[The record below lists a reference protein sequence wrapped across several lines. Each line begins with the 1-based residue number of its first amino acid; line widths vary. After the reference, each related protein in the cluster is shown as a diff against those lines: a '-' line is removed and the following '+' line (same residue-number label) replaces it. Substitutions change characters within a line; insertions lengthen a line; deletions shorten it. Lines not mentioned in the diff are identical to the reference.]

1 VRTARQWLWL
11 GSAAVLALAGGVS
24 LAVWDRPPRDASALF
39 SLSLPDTSGQ
49 QQSLSQWRGK
59 VVVINFW
66 ATWCA
71 PCREEMPEFV
81 RAQRE
86 FGPRGL
92 QFVGIAVDEPDKVAQ
107 FAKEL
112 DLNYP
117 ALIGGYGAVELS
129 KTLGNQLSALPF
141 TIVIDRA
148 GTVARTQLGPL
159 KPDKLRAIIDNLL

>member
-1 VRTARQWLWL
+1 VA
-11 GSAAVLALAGGVS
+11 
-24 LAVWDRPPRDASALF
+24 LAVWDRAPRDTSALF

-59 VVVINFW
+59 VLVLNFW

-112 DLNYP
+112 ELNYP
-117 ALIGGYGAVELS
+117 ALMGGYGAVELS
-129 KTLGNQLSALPF
+129 KTLGNQLGALPF
-141 TIVIDRA
+141 TVVIDRTGA
-148 GTVARTQLGPL
+148 VARTQLGPFT
-159 KPDKLRAIIDNLL
+159 PSKLRATIGNLL